1 MKNMDIDVGVQRVK
15 WKVETLRKKD
25 AITFFILK
33 FLSCFIPHNVSTKKL
48 TYSQHLQT
56 ELNMKPLCVY

>member
-1 MKNMDIDVGVQRVK
+1 MDIDVRVQRVK

-25 AITFFILK
+25 AITFLH
-33 FLSCFIPHNVSTKKL
+33 LSFIPHNVSTKKL
-48 TYSQHLQT
+48 THSQHLQT

>member
-1 MKNMDIDVGVQRVK
+1 MKNMDIDVRVQRVK

-25 AITFFILK
+25 AITFLH
-33 FLSCFIPHNVSTKKL
+33 LSFYRASLHTMSVLKKL
-48 TYSQHLQT
+48 THSQHLQT